1 MSNVMLRNI
10 DRLKTLRRR
19 VEWNL
24 PVSSI
29 HFFVKLAPEFKLIG
43 GQIADWTVQVVKF
56 SVHVICEPDRR
67 ASRTSPSSAGRGG
80 AFILTVT
87 LVS

>member
-1 MSNVMLRNI
+1 MEKDMWRGGNEKLISHKDKILQYEQCNVKKYSF

-29 HFFVKLAPEFKLIG
+29 HFFVKLAPKFKLIG
-43 GQIADWTVQVVKF
+43 GQIAD
-56 SVHVICEPDRR
+56 
-67 ASRTSPSSAGRGG
+67 
-80 AFILTVT
+80 
-87 LVS
+87 